1 MRLRIWL
8 IPLLLGC
15 GLLSFSV
22 EADATTTVPGA
33 GPLGSLLG
41 VLDLGGL
48 DDFDV
53 QVEQTMQDQ
62 GVSDGDLRS
71 VVLTTLNLSSSS
83 DLSFITSMEV
93 YVSADGLDDVL
104 VASVD
109 AIPSGTIRVD
119 LATTGA
125 DLTDAVVAGGMAF
138 RVDASGD
145 APADDTDLDVHVV
158 VDVQATAQGVCSAA
172 QTAER

>member
-1 MRLRIWL
+1 MQRWIWL
-8 IPLLLGC
+8 VPLLLGC
-15 GLLSFSV
+15 GLLSFTV
-22 EADATTTVPGA
+22 EENATTTVPGA
-33 GPLGSLLG
+33 GALGSLLG
-41 VLDLGGL
+41 ALDLGGF

-53 QVEQTMQDQ
+53 TIEQKMADQ

-71 VVLTTLNLSSSS
+71 VVLTSLSLSSAS
-83 DLSFITSMEV
+83 DLSFLTSMQV
-93 YVSADGLDDVL
+93 YVSADGVDDVL

-109 AIPSGTIRVD
+109 AIPSGTTQVD
-119 LATTGA
+119 LAATGA

-158 VDVQATAQGVCSAA
+158 IAVEATAQGACNAA
-172 QTAER
+172 QQAEP